1 MSKLR
6 EASARLERAVD
17 RLDEALEAKGR
28 RFDAALAKAREDCSA
43 VRTVNESVA
52 GRLDE
57 AIGRL
62 RAILEP

>member
-1 MSKLR
+1 MSRLK

-17 RLDEALEAKGR
+17 RLDEALEAKRGR
-28 RFDAALAKAREDCSA
+28 RDAALAKAREDCAA
-43 VRTVNESVA
+43 VRAVNETVA
-52 GRLDE
+52 GRLDA

>member
-17 RLDEALEAKGR
+17 RLDEALEAEKH

-43 VRTVNESVA
+43 VRAVNESVA

>member
-17 RLDEALEAKGR
+17 RLDEALEAKRR
-28 RFDAALAKAREDCSA
+28 RFDAALAKAREDCSE
-43 VRTVNESVA
+43 VRAVNESVA

>member
-17 RLDEALEAKGR
+17 RLD
-28 RFDAALAKAREDCSA
+28 AALAAKTRRCEAALTKARGDCA
-43 VRTVNESVA
+43 AARAVNETVA
-52 GRLDE
+52 WRLDA